1 MKFIDLFGGIG
12 GFSLGMERSGHECA
26 GYYEW
31 DKYCVQIYNRNFRT
45 DYKPTD
51 ITKLDAGEIPDFG
64 CLCAGFPCQPFS
76 IAGKRQGFQDIRGT
90 LFAEIVRIT
99 EAKRPG
105 LLFLENVKGLLNHDN
120 GETFATILHSLSELG
135 YALEWEVLNSKNFG
149 VPQNRERVFIIGHLG
164 EGCPEAV
171 FPVGQGSKDIIQ
183 VGKNKEGQEDV
194 AWALRGRDYK
204 DGTNFVY
211 EKELIELT
219 EIPQPASIDM
229 YHFQHGEKRPWTS
242 RVMFDG
248 NHATLQAGSSHGLI
262 NNNRI
267 RRLTP
272 TECERLQG
280 FPDGWTEGVSDTQR
294 YKMLGNAV
302 TVNVIEEIAKR
313 LTEVLE

>member
-45 DYKPTD
+45 NYKPTD
-51 ITKLDAGEIPDFG
+51 ITKLDAKEIPDFG

-90 LFAEIVRIT
+90 LFAEIVRIA

-164 EGCPEAV
+164 EGCPRAV

-194 AWALRGRDYK
+194 AWSLRGRVFKYGIELAIDLAFAKGENYGFDK
-204 DGTNFVY
+204 AYDNALKQYCRQFPCKKHPSVNVFICRECRNKELAEAEQRGY
-211 EKELIELT
+211 EKGYDEGYT
-219 EIPQPASIDM
+219 
-229 YHFQHGEKRPWTS
+229 
-242 RVMFDG
+242 DG
-248 NHATLQAGSSHGLI
+248 I
-262 NNNRI
+262 NNGTY
-267 RRLTP
+267 RLKKP
-272 TECERLQG
+272 T
-280 FPDGWTEGVSDTQR
+280 
-294 YKMLGNAV
+294 
-302 TVNVIEEIAKR
+302 AKK
-313 LTEVLE
+313 EVEK